1 MPDDHFGERA
11 PRTDDVVQPFQLDP
25 FALRGRLVRLGPTVD
40 RILQQHDYP
49 EPVATLLGEAIT
61 LAVMLAGA
69 LKYDGVFTL
78 QTKGDGPVRMLVA
91 DVKTDGAVRGYA
103 QYDSKRLGEI
113 ASEPAWREPVGAAS
127 LLGAGYIAFTVDQGD
142 DTERYQGIVSIT
154 GGTLAE
160 CAQHYFRQ
168 SEQLQAGLKLA
179 VARAGEEGAWR
190 AGGLML
196 QRVPPEG
203 GRAHIA
209 DDVEDAWRRVMVL
222 MSSATPA
229 ELVAPDLPPRR
240 LLWRLFHE
248 EGVRVYETH
257 AVEARCRCSR
267 ERIAGI
273 LKAFPVGRNRR
284 DEERGGHHRHLRI
297 LQHAL
302 RVRRRRTGA
311 DRPGLKLQN
320 NCASFQAL
328 SGAPLRAPQM
338 RTIYR

>member
-1 MPDDHFGERA
+1 LPDDHA
-11 PRTDDVVQPFQLDP
+11 PRTDDLVQPFQLDP

-40 RILQQHDYP
+40 RILAQHDYP
-49 EPVATLLGEAIT
+49 EPVAALLGEAIT

-78 QTKGDGPVRMLVA
+78 QTKSDGPVRFLVA

-103 QYDSKRLGEI
+103 QYDAKRLGEI
-113 ASEPAWREPVGAAS
+113 VPPSGPNGGESPSVPR
-127 LLGAGYIAFTVDQGD
+127 LLGTGYIAFTVDQGD

-154 GGTLAE
+154 GTTLAE

-179 VARAGEEGAWR
+179 VARSGEQGAWR

-203 GRAHIA
+203 GLAPIA

-222 MSSATPA
+222 MSSATSA

-240 LLWRLFHE
+240 LLWRLFHD
-248 EGVRVYETH
+248 EGVRVFATQP
-257 AVEARCRCSR
+257 VEARCRCSR
-267 ERIAGI
+267 ERVAGI
-273 LKAFPVGRNRR
+273 LRAFPA
-284 DEERGGHHRHLRI
+284 DEIDEMKKEPVTTVTCEFCNTRYEF
-297 LQHAL
+297 AA
-302 RVRRRRTGA
+302 A
-311 DRPGLKLQN
+311 DLADPAPG
-320 NCASFQAL
+320 
-328 SGAPLRAPQM
+328 
-338 RTIYR
+338 